1 MKRIILILI
10 LISLSAVAQTGSGTT
25 ASGSMFT
32 EYIEAEY
39 IFEPV
44 EYFDF
49 SGRKVKPTVTGL
61 YIASDGYIRKIIY
74 ITKN

>member
-25 ASGSMFT
+25 ASGSMFI
-32 EYIEAEY
+32 EHIEAEY

-49 SGRKVKPTVTGL
+49 SGRKVKPNITGL
-61 YIASDGYIRKIIY
+61 YIASDGYIRKVVY
-74 ITKN
+74 IVKN